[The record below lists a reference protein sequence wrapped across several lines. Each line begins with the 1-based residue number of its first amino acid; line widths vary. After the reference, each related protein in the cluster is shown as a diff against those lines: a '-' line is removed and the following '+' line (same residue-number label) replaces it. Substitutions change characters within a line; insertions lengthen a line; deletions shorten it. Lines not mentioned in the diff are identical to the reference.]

1 MKIPTTYS
9 TVLDIV
15 ESLYG
20 YLRDLSSQKNPLS
33 KGCPNRKNNRIGNPT
48 GTETQWLVQSNEV
61 N

>member
-20 YLRDLSSQKNPLS
+20 YFRDSSLQKNPLS

-48 GTETQWLVQSNEV
+48 GRETNTVVSTV
-61 N
+61 K